1 MRVDLTTAAIKPGH
15 CPGFFLVFSKLN
27 TPPRGPCSL
36 VKTYRTVNRGLWFV
50 SSGHDLRSTLRAPQ
64 LESRTNDH
72 DVRTVDRGPWTVGFF
87 FIFPGRG
94 SATAAAAA
102 PILERRS
109 RGQLAMRF
117 IPAPGIR
124 DFPQIQSLSRGLFS
138 IPRDVGTPGLGSR
151 QKVHELQL
159 IAPDRGQRARLAGS
173 CKGAGFTQTIP

>member
-1 MRVDLTTAAIKPGH
+1 M
-15 CPGFFLVFSKLN
+15 VFSKLN

-72 DVRTVDRGPWTVGFF
+72 AVRTVDRGPWDF
-87 FIFPGRG
+87 FIFPGRR

-102 PILERRS
+102 LIMERRS

-124 DFPQIQSLSRGLFS
+124 DFPQIQSLNRGLFS
-138 IPRDVGTPGLGSR
+138 IRRDVGTPGLGLR
-151 QKVHELQL
+151 QTAHELQP
-159 IAPDRGQRARLAGS
+159 IAPDLRRRARLAGS